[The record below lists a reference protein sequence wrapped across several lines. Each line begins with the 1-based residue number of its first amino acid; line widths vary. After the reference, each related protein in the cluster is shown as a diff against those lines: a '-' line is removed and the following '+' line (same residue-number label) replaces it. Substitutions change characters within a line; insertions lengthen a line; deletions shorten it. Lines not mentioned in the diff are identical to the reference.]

1 MMAGIALSSAAEM
14 LGVTP
19 RYARELLKQGKL
31 TSAGHGEIDPQSL
44 DAFRQ
49 QRLPAGRPITPSN
62 TAALAELLRGG
73 APQIPPRSLARL
85 RNKIRNAGP
94 WDLALDLLTSP
105 DKELARMAEFIVNP
119 ESFLEARRA
128 QAQLKELQHEWI
140 RRNPA
145 RQGESLPLAL
155 VGLKTSAQVAKL
167 IKYSTVPD
175 ERRRL
180 ALDHIADLLS
190 TKQEF
195 VQALIAEPARTGS
208 AESDAI
214 LAAGISWVAR
224 EKKIAVPVWVTITA
238 LPELLWAELMPVA
251 GLRSSEWIPEF
262 RQANIFAEP
271 AHFARA

>member
-1 MMAGIALSSAAEM
+1 MAGIALSRAAEM
-14 LGVTP
+14 LGITP

-31 TSAGHGEIDPQSL
+31 ISIGHGEIDPRSL
-44 DAFRQ
+44 DTFRQ
-49 QRLPAGRPITPSN
+49 LRLPAGRPTSPTN
-62 TAALAELLRGG
+62 AAALAELLRGRT
-73 APQIPPRSLARL
+73 PQIPARSLARL
-85 RNKIRNAGP
+85 RNTIRNAGP
-94 WDLALDLLTSP
+94 WDLALDLLTSS
-105 DKELARMAEFIVNP
+105 DKELAQLAELTVNP
-119 ESFLEARRA
+119 ESFLEGRRA

-167 IKYSTVPD
+167 IKSSTVPD

-190 TKQEF
+190 TKQEIL
-195 VQALIAEPARTGS
+195 QALTAEPARTGF

-214 LAAGISWVAR
+214 LAAGISWAAR
-224 EKKIAVPVWVTITA
+224 EKEIAVPGWVTITP

-251 GLRSSEWIPEF
+251 GQRNSQWIPEF
-262 RQANIFAEP
+262 RHANIFAEP